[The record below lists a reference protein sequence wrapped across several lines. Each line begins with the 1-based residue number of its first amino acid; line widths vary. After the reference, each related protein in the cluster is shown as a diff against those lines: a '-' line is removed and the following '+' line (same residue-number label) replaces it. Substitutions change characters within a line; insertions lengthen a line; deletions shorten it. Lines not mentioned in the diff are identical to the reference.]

1 MLLFRMGPRYLFI
14 RTENIDEITR
24 FLESKLSGE
33 ETDFQKGFENATENC
48 TLCFITDIN
57 IEKTCIEDAKKI
69 VLIRDVAS
77 VILSTIINSHACNLL
92 QKIDMGPSSIVMRIA
107 GNEQK
112 LIDQLKIVF
121 DGKEVDWIDGI
132 RIGEK
137 DDTILAFTNKSI
149 SDTISSSDFLNTKLL
164 IPHPITEVHG
174 RLRVEGLRYITQ
186 NLNDSQ
192 WYELRINIYDSYG
205 KYKEHYDRLMFI
217 MSKLEIGM
225 ILGESWTK
233 DHAVLLYSVLTYQVR
248 LFTFLTPQEIKMIL
262 MALEYSVDGKRL
274 VDFDVYYNNHK
285 LYWYD
290 VIKTKG
296 RKSKPEEAKAC
307 RQNLYQKLKPEY
319 IETLELMEKS
329 IIQNSK

>member
-1 MLLFRMGPRYLFI
+1 MLLFRMGPSYLFI
-14 RTENIDEITR
+14 RTEKVDEMTR

-33 ETDFQKGFENATENC
+33 ETDFQNGFERASENC

-57 IEKTCIEDAKKI
+57 IEKTSIEDAKKI
-69 VLIRDVAS
+69 VLIHHVATT
-77 VILSTIINSHACNLL
+77 ILSSIINNHVCDNL
-92 QKIDMGPSSIVMRIA
+92 QKVDMGPSSIVMRIA

-112 LIDQLKIVF
+112 LIEKLKDVF
-121 DGKEVDWIDGI
+121 GGKEVDWVDGI

-149 SDTISSSDFLNTKLL
+149 SNTISSTDFLKTKLL
-164 IPHPITEVHG
+164 IPQPVADVRG

-192 WYELRINIYDSYG
+192 WFELRINIYDSYG
-205 KYKEHYDRLMFI
+205 KYKEHYDRLVFI
-217 MSKLEIGM
+217 LSKLEIGM

-233 DHAVLLYSVLTYQVR
+233 DHAVILYSVLTYQVR
-248 LFTFLTPQEIKMIL
+248 LFTFFTPQEIKMIL

-274 VDFDVYYNNHK
+274 VDFDVYYNNRK

-296 RKSKPEEAKAC
+296 RKTKQEEAMAC
-307 RQNLYQKLKPEY
+307 RQSLYEKLKPEH
-319 IETLELMEKS
+319 IEVLESMEKS
-329 IIQNSK
+329 LAQK